1 MTVFNYCSTKAS
13 PVKAKRQSKNGKRLR
28 PNPIYTDNGKHYA
41 EIKLIR
47 NEARRVSEKSE
58 SGVHTAQKQYVNSQH
73 HRDPTGGISTPNILS
88 NQFGLKRKPS
98 ELIKQFS
105 SSTAYQALKTK
116 KSTINLENM
125 NQKSISMDRKNS
137 STLKKSL

>member
-13 PVKAKRQSKNGKRLR
+13 PVKAKRQTTNGKRLR

-58 SGVHTAQKQYVNSQH
+58 SGVHTAQKQYDNSQH
-73 HRDPTGGISTPNILS
+73 HRDQTGGISTPNILS
-88 NQFGLKRKPS
+88 NQFGLKRNQPS
-98 ELIKQFS
+98 ELMKQFS
-105 SSTAYQALKTK
+105 SSTAYRALKTK
-116 KSTINLENM
+116 
-125 NQKSISMDRKNS
+125 
-137 STLKKSL
+137 